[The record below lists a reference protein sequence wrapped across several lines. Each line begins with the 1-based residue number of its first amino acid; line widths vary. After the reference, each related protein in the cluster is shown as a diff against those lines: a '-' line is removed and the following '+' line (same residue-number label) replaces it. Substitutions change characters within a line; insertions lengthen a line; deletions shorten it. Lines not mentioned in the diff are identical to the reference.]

1 MNSWAVAA
9 LHSCPVFILLCRPVV
24 ETGLPLSSWNEALCK
39 TSTPTLILNTVC
51 RLSSV
56 CPRPLQ
62 LSVYFS
68 FLLCV
73 FFFIFCLCFP
83 PSFFFFFS
91 PSQLSPPTCL
101 LISSLFSY
109 SFLLGCFQFYGVDCV
124 WILTSTLRNPRRLN
138 VICKI
143 RSTWFD
149 LVLCVCSIAS
159 GFGGALFVYL
169 NRLIVQFIRK
179 QKTIN
184 KFLMKKWVKY
194 LQNAPLIYLMNIFI
208 FKTL

>member
-39 TSTPTLILNTVC
+39 TSIPTLILNTVC
-51 RLSSV
+51 RLCPPSVPARCSSV
-56 CPRPLQ
+56 FIFHFFCA
-62 LSVYFS
+62 FS
-68 FLLCV
+68 
-73 FFFIFCLCFP
+73 FFIFCLCFP

-143 RSTWFD
+143 RSTWFGFVCLQHRQWLWRS
-149 LVLCVCSIAS
+149 LVCVSEQTYCA
-159 GFGGALFVYL
+159 VH
-169 NRLIVQFIRK
+169 
-179 QKTIN
+179 QKTEDHQQ
-184 KFLMKKWVKY
+184 VPHEEVS
-194 LQNAPLIYLMNIFI
+194 QIFTECTFDI
-208 FKTL
+208 FDEHFYI